1 MIIDMH
7 GHPTMKF
14 YMGKPVTELGV
25 DPKSKYVPP
34 KDQAE
39 ATSRMMKDISRM
51 VKDMDKASIDKRV
64 LLTFGKDLDPKFN
77 YAESDLSTG
86 VTTPSSNEWV
96 HTCMEKYPDRFLGFA
111 CIDPSKEGA
120 IEELEQTISEYNF
133 KGVKLF
139 PCHHYYEANDKKIY
153 PFYEKCV
160 ELGICVSY
168 HMGYTGSPIDR
179 LRLQSPL
186 TLDDVA
192 RDFPKLNIIICH
204 IAGHWFQE
212 ATLVALGNP
221 NVYVDLA
228 WIHGYCNQLVI
239 PTEPS
244 FLIKRVVGILRDSKV
259 LYGTDNDEKIN
270 NIFWMK
276 GIGLKEESLR
286 KIMGENA
293 ARLLNIPLE

>member
-14 YMGKPVTELGV
+14 YMGKPVTELGA
-25 DPKSKYVPP
+25 DLKSKYVPP

-64 LLTFGKDLDPKFN
+64 LLTFGKDLDSKFN
-77 YAESDLSTG
+77 YAESDPSTG
-86 VTTPSSNEWV
+86 VTTPSTNEWV
-96 HTCMEKYPDRFLGFA
+96 HACMEKYPDRFLGFA

-168 HMGYTGSPIDR
+168 HMGFTGSPIDR
-179 LRLQSPL
+179 LRLQLPL

-192 RDFPKLNIIICH
+192 RDFPKLNIVICH

-212 ATLVALGNP
+212 ATQVALGNP
-221 NVYVDLA
+221 NVYVDTA
-228 WIHGYCNQLVI
+228 AIHWYANMNILPI
-239 PTEPS
+239 EPS
-244 FLIKRVVGILRDSKV
+244 FLIKRVVAILGDSKV
-259 LYGTDNDEKIN
+259 LYGTDNMDEQN

-293 ARLLNIPLE
+293 AGLLNIPLE